1 MRLQG
6 QLPQQSVLLHDEQ
19 HYYDEQH
26 DDEQHNLD
34 DDLDDDA
41 YVPTESNPLHRRHSV
56 LQRHLHHPLRRPR
69 PLLLL
74 LLPRL
79 WRGLRRQPNVL

>member
-19 HYYDEQH
+19 HDDEQH
-26 DDEQHNLD
+26 DEEHNLD

-41 YVPTESNPLHRRHSV
+41 YVPTESNLLHRRHSV
-56 LQRHLHHPLRRPR
+56 LQRHLHHPLRRLQP
-69 PLLLL
+69 LLL

>member
-1 MRLQG
+1 MRLQE
-6 QLPQQSVLLHDEQ
+6 QLPQQSVLLH
-19 HYYDEQH
+19 DEQH

-56 LQRHLHHPLRRPR
+56 LQRHLHHPLRRPK
-69 PLLLL
+69 PLLL